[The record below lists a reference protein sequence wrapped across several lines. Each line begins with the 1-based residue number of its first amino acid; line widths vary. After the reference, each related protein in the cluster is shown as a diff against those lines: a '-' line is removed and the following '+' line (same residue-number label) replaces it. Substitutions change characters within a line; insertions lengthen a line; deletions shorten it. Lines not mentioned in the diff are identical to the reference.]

1 MKKMIYGVDLG
12 WATQLEAQGF
22 RWLNEDGEETEILAA
37 SKELGVNAV
46 RLRIFVNPPA
56 EAFWQKQE
64 DETCMLG
71 FCDAKGVLEM
81 SKRIKE
87 SGMKLMVGFHYSDH
101 FADPEH
107 QDIPSEWMNDSD
119 GQLETR
125 IYEHTKEV
133 LRLLAEH
140 GAEPDWVQVGN
151 EINNGILWPKG
162 NLKEAPKQLVRFL
175 NAGYDAVKEVCPK
188 AQVITHMASVLSDE
202 LCLPFLDNFF
212 AENGK
217 TDLLGF
223 SYYPYWEKFDSDK
236 DRLSQKLKEYT
247 KRYHK
252 PTMIVEVGGPD
263 YDAEGTYKAVADCVG
278 AVKEQDGQEECGVF
292 YWEPEVTA
300 QILPDRYPLGA
311 AKLVGEKTLQYNKAL
326 QAYRDDRRDQVRNL

>member
-22 RWLNEDGEETEILAA
+22 RWLDEAGEEKEILAA

-46 RLRIFVNPPA
+46 RLRIFVDPPE

-64 DETCMLG
+64 DELCMLG

-81 SKRIKE
+81 AKRVKK

-107 QDIPSEWMNDSD
+107 QDIPLEWENDSD
-119 GQLETR
+119 DQLEKR
-125 IYEHTKEV
+125 VCEHTKKV
-133 LRLLAEH
+133 LRLLTEH
-140 GAEPDWVQVGN
+140 GAGPDWVQVGN
-151 EINNGILWPKG
+151 EINNGIMWPKG
-162 NLKEAPKQLVRFL
+162 SLKEAPKQLVRFL
-175 NAGYDAVKEVCPK
+175 NAGYDAVKEVCPQ
-188 AQVITHMASVLSDE
+188 AQVITHLASVLSDD

-217 TDLLGF
+217 TDFLGF
-223 SYYPYWEKFDSDK
+223 SYYPYWEKFVSDK
-236 DRLSQKLKEYT
+236 DRLSQKLKEYAN
-247 KRYHK
+247 RYGK
-252 PTMIVEVGGPD
+252 PVMIVEVGGPD
-263 YDAEGTYKAVADCVG
+263 YDEEDTYKAVADCIG
-278 AVKEQDGQEECGVF
+278 AVKEQEAQEECGVF
-292 YWEPEVTA
+292 YWEPEAAA

-311 AKLVGEKTLQYNKAL
+311 AQLVGEKTLKYNKAL
-326 QAYRDDRRDQVRNL
+326 KAYRDDREK